1 RDIEIWA
8 GAHRLRGARAEETL
22 PRGELEAALAER
34 AEVDAAHE
42 TADARVVAARAEG
55 AVEERQLAEL
65 TQVLFDVE
73 NRLKLGESQ
82 VEYQGREA
90 QDLEERAAAAT
101 GEVGALKLKLE
112 EAPAGWRGARARAP
126 RAPPSSPGSTE
137 NWPPSAARS
146 RRRRR
151 RSTAR
156 APRWR
161 RLRPTSRG
169 TRTTR
174 ARSSGGAATSRCALA
189 AWPRRRR

>member
-90 QDLEERAAAAT
+90 QDLEERATAAT
-101 GEVGALKLKLE
+101 GEVAALRLQLE
-112 EAPAGWRGARARAP
+112 EAQTEASRVAGEVER
-126 RAPPSSPGSTE
+126 
-137 NWPPSAARS
+137 
-146 RRRRR
+146 
-151 RSTAR
+151 
-156 APRWR
+156 
-161 RLRPTSRG
+161 
-169 TRTTR
+169 
-174 ARSSGGAATSRCALA
+174 
-189 AWPRRRR
+189 